1 MYMQMYEN
9 SWFEIGMSIAASRP
23 APYTVRKLEEW

>member
-9 SWFEIGMSIAASRP
+9 SWFKIGMSIAASRP
-23 APYTVRKLEEW
+23 PPYTVRKLEEW